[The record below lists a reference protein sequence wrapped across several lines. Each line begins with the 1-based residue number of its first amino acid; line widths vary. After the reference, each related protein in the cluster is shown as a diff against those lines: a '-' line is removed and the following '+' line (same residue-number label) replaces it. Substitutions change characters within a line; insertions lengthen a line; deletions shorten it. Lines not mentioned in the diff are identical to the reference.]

1 MPPGEGWAL
10 QRQWGIFEGSA
21 LNCTQQLRLSYL
33 CFRCAA
39 PAFATA
45 AVGRGHHPARYPG
58 VGAEGAAGLGG
69 LRRQRPEGWQGL

>member
-21 LNCTQQLRLSYL
+21 LNCTQQLRLSHL

-39 PAFATA
+39 PALATA
-45 AVGRGHHPARYPG
+45 AVGEAPPG
-58 VGAEGAAGLGG
+58 PVPQGSGGGRRGLGA
-69 LRRQRPEGWQGL
+69 PAAEA